1 MPLSSASQHALRLA
15 ASWLGAACIGL
26 GTFVYFDELKGGL
39 SFALGLPDAAEIGGQ
54 QRSAAAIA
62 DTGERASSHTVEIR
76 AGRNGHYMTTA
87 HINGRAIDV
96 LVDTGASVV
105 ALTYEDAER
114 AGIYMRPNDFT
125 HRVRTANGVA
135 KAAPVVLSRIS
146 IGDITVRDVQA
157 SVSEP
162 GRLGTT
168 LLGMAFLSR
177 LQRADMRN
185 GVLLLQE

>member
-1 MPLSSASQHALRLA
+1 MPLSSASQQALRLA
-15 ASWLGAACIGL
+15 ASWLGAAAIGL
-26 GTFVYFDELKGGL
+26 GTFLYFDELKGGV
-39 SFALGLPDAAEIGGQ
+39 SFALGLPPVGEASQRHEAVLSHSD
-54 QRSAAAIA
+54 QRSS
-62 DTGERASSHTVEIR
+62 GSTVEIR

-87 HINGRAIDV
+87 HVNGRAIDV

-114 AGIYMRPNDFT
+114 AGIYVRASDFT
-125 HRVRTANGVA
+125 HRVRTANGIA
-135 KAAPVVLSRIS
+135 KAAPVVLSRVS

-168 LLGMAFLSR
+168 LLGMTFLSR

>member
-1 MPLSSASQHALRLA
+1 MPLSSGSQHALRLA
-15 ASWLGAACIGL
+15 ASWIGAACIGL
-26 GTFVYFDELKGGL
+26 GTFIYFDELKGGVSL
-39 SFALGLPDAAEIGGQ
+39 ALGLPQAGEVGGQ
-54 QRSAAAIA
+54 QRSEAALS
-62 DTGERASSHTVEIR
+62 DTGERSSSGTVEIR

-87 HINGRAIDV
+87 HVNGRAIDV
-96 LVDTGASVV
+96 LIDTGASVV

-114 AGIYMRPNDFT
+114 AGIYVRPSDFT
-125 HRVRTANGVA
+125 HRVRTANGIA
-135 KAAPVVLSRIS
+135 KAAPVVLSRVS

-185 GVLLLQE
+185 GVLLLQD